1 MGSREPR
8 CYPEDQPSLKGRNSE
23 VFDQGYFDD
32 YQEKLLAINPSISDM
47 RPRSSKYA
55 EMSFRNPDFCYGV
68 IGSILFHLFI
78 GFLLMY
84 DASSPRAVLLNENK
98 NIVEAINGNIFICF
112 NDSIITPPIAEGCLN
127 GVMRKQIIKI
137 INEIENLEL
146 IERPISPFELQKAD
160 EIFYS
165 NVIIGIQNITT
176 YRKKEFSNKISKL
189 ILDNLNSKIVN

>member
-1 MGSREPR
+1 
-8 CYPEDQPSLKGRNSE
+8 
-23 VFDQGYFDD
+23 
-32 YQEKLLAINPSISDM
+32 
-47 RPRSSKYA
+47 
-55 EMSFRNPDFCYGV
+55 
-68 IGSILFHLFI
+68 
-78 GFLLMY
+78 
-84 DASSPRAVLLNENK
+84 
-98 NIVEAINGNIFICF
+98 
-112 NDSIITPPIAEGCLN
+112 
-127 GVMRKQIIKI
+127 MRKQIIKI